1 MAVDLE
7 WLSDVD
13 WFTGFGPYG
22 LFVLAF
28 VESIFFL
35 VPPDVMLLPLAI
47 ARPSLSL
54 VYALITT
61 IGSVLGG
68 LFGYFLGKR
77 AGRPLL
83 LRFASGSRIKQL
95 EELFAKYGAWAVA
108 TAALTPIPYKVF
120 TIGGGIFRV
129 PLLSFTIAS
138 VAGRGLRFGMEALL
152 VMMLGERATDFFY
165 RDFEWL
171 TIAIAVVAVIVA
183 LIVGKRKQ

>member
-1 MAVDLE
+1 MDLK
-7 WLSDVD
+7 WLSNID
-13 WFTGFGPYG
+13 WFIDFGPYG
-22 LFVLAF
+22 LFLLAF
-28 VESIFFL
+28 IEAVFFL

-54 VYALITT
+54 LYALITT
-61 IGSVLGG
+61 TGSVLGG
-68 LFGYFLGKR
+68 LFGYFLGRR

-83 LRFASGSRIKQL
+83 LRFASLSRIKQL
-95 EELFAKYGAWAVA
+95 EELFDKYGAWAVA

-129 PLLSFTIAS
+129 RLLYFTIAS
-138 VAGRGLRFGMEALL
+138 LAGRGLRFGMEALL

-171 TIAIAVVAVIVA
+171 TIAIALVAVVVALVVA
-183 LIVGKRKQ
+183 KRKQ